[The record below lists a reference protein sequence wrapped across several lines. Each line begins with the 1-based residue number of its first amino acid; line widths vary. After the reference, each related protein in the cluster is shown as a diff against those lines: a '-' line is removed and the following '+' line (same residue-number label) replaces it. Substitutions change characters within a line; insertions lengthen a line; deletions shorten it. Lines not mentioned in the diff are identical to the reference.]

1 MSSSQIFELF
11 QLVYKSRKY
20 LLEMLN
26 DRGFDISS
34 IKNYTEDE
42 IKDMLTNHNLG
53 KFETLPDKGP
63 LDILLEKNTGT
74 QHAEKAEKIYVKF
87 RLDNKFKAT
96 ASLTTQI
103 NDIYSTILTTK
114 DTLIIM
120 NVDAILIKVDVK
132 EKVDEEY
139 ANQLYITKNYFVQL
153 YGLSNF
159 LFNVSNHITV
169 PKHRIMSKIE
179 TQQLLTTYNCNI
191 SNLPTIKR
199 DDPQSKYIGLKP
211 KQVCEILSPNV
222 SSGITKKY
230 KVCEM

>member
-74 QHAEKAEKIYVKF
+74 QHAEKIYVKF

-103 NDIYSTILTTK
+103 NDIYSTILTIK

-191 SNLPTIKR
+191 LVI
-199 DDPQSKYIGLKP
+199 
-211 KQVCEILSPNV
+211 
-222 SSGITKKY
+222 
-230 KVCEM
+230 

>member
-74 QHAEKAEKIYVKF
+74 QHAEKIYVK
-87 RLDNKFKAT
+87 LWAT
-96 ASLTTQI
+96 LA
-103 NDIYSTILTTK
+103 
-114 DTLIIM
+114 
-120 NVDAILIKVDVK
+120 
-132 EKVDEEY
+132 
-139 ANQLYITKNYFVQL
+139 
-153 YGLSNF
+153 
-159 LFNVSNHITV
+159 
-169 PKHRIMSKIE
+169 
-179 TQQLLTTYNCNI
+179 
-191 SNLPTIKR
+191 
-199 DDPQSKYIGLKP
+199 
-211 KQVCEILSPNV
+211 
-222 SSGITKKY
+222 
-230 KVCEM
+230 